1 MIKSMR
7 NKGKPEL
14 LSPAGNPEKL
24 RAAVLYGADAVYLSG
39 KAFGMRAASGNFTNE
54 ELAWAVE
61 YCHARGVRVYITL
74 NVMPRTAEYPALEE
88 YVDFLRDL
96 GADAVIVG
104 DLGVFSLVRE
114 RAPEL
119 EIHVSTQAS
128 AVSAASCNAWYKMGA
143 KRVVLARELTFR
155 EILDIKRNIP
165 EDLELEAFV
174 HGAMCISYS
183 GRCLLSNYFTGRDAN
198 HGTCAQSCRWMYSPV
213 ADPASEINLSESNR
227 PDVPV
232 AVSAIEDGGD
242 TFFMSSRD
250 TSMIAHI
257 RELEESGIA
266 SYKIE
271 GRVKSAYYTAV
282 VTNAYRMAID
292 SYRNDPENYVTD
304 PLWERELDS
313 VSHREYG
320 TGFYFTPPHENAN
333 TVTMHGY
340 IREKAYLATA
350 VKDSL
355 KAGDDGLYDV
365 LFIQRNKLVADD
377 PVELISPGKVG
388 RAFKA
393 DTLRNEKGGPI
404 ESAPHPGMYFKLK
417 APFPVKE
424 GDILRGG
431 E

>member
-1 MIKSMR
+1 MR
-7 NKGKPEL
+7 NQGKAEL

-24 RAAVLYGADAVYLSG
+24 KSAVLYGADAVYLAG
-39 KAFGMRAASGNFTNE
+39 KAFGMRGASGNFTND
-54 ELAWAVE
+54 ELRWAVE
-61 YCHARGVRVYITL
+61 YCHERGVRVYVTL
-74 NVMPRTAEYPALEE
+74 NVMPRTAEYPALTE
-88 YVDFLRDL
+88 YVDFLS
-96 GADAVIVG
+96 GIGVDAVIVG
-104 DLGVFSLVRE
+104 DIGVFSLVRE

-119 EIHVSTQAS
+119 EIHISTQAS
-128 AVSAASCNAWYKMGA
+128 AVSAAACNAWYKMGA

-165 EDLELEAFV
+165 DDLELEAFV

-198 HGTCAQSCRWMYSPV
+198 HGVCAQSCRWIYSPV
-213 ADPASEINLSESNR
+213 ADPAREINLAEANR

-232 AVSAIEDGGD
+232 AVAAVEVGGD

-250 TSMIAHI
+250 TSMIEYI
-257 RELEESGIA
+257 RELEESGIT

-282 VTNAYRMAID
+282 VTNAYRMALD
-292 SYRNDPENYVTD
+292 SYRADPASYVTD
-304 PLWERELDS
+304 PLWVRELDS

-320 TGFYFTPPHENAN
+320 TGFYFKSPHEDAN

-340 IREKAYLATA
+340 IREKAFLATA
-350 VKDSL
+350 VEDSL
-355 KAGDDGLYDV
+355 VPDEDGLYDV
-365 LFIQRNKLVADD
+365 KFIERNKLVAGEA
-377 PVELISPGKVG
+377 VELISPGKVG

-393 DTLRNEKGGPI
+393 DTLRNEAGEPI

-417 APFPVKE
+417 VPFPVKE

>member
-1 MIKSMR
+1 M
-7 NKGKPEL
+7 NKLKRAEL

-24 RAAVLYGADAVYLSG
+24 RAAVMYGADAVYLSG
-39 KAFGMRAASGNFTNE
+39 KAFGMRAASGNFTND
-54 ELAWAVE
+54 ELKWAVE
-61 YCHARGVRVYITL
+61 YCHERGVKVYVTL
-74 NVMPRTAEYPALEE
+74 NVMPRTAEYPALTS
-88 YVDFLRDL
+88 YVEFLRDL

-114 RAPEL
+114 VAPDL
-119 EIHVSTQAS
+119 DIHISTQAS
-128 AVSAASCNAWYKMGA
+128 AVSAASCLAWYRMGA

-155 EILDIKRNIP
+155 EIMDIKEKIP

-198 HGTCAQSCRWMYSPV
+198 HGTCAQSCRWVYSPV
-213 ADPASEINLSESNR
+213 RDPAMEINLSESNR
-227 PDVPV
+227 PDSPV
-232 AVSAIEDGGD
+232 AVAAVEDGGD

-250 TSMIAHI
+250 TSMIEHI

-282 VTNAYRMAID
+282 VTNTYRMAID
-292 SYRNDPENYVTD
+292 EYRRDPDGYMTRPEWIT
-304 PLWERELDS
+304 ELDS

-320 TGFYFTPPHENAN
+320 TGFYFTPPHEDAN

-340 IREKAYLATA
+340 IREKAYIGTA
-350 VKDSL
+350 VETVDVPD
-355 KAGDDGLYDV
+355 DDGFYDV
-365 LFIQRNKLVADD
+365 RFIERNKLVGGSR
-377 PVELISPGKVG
+377 VELISPGKVG
-388 RAFKA
+388 RGFTA
-393 DTLRNEKGGPI
+393 DSLRNEKGEVI
-404 ESAPHPGMYFKLK
+404 ESAPHPGMIFRLK
-417 APFPVKE
+417 VPFPVKE
-424 GDILRGG
+424 GDIIRGA

>member
-1 MIKSMR
+1 MR
-7 NKGKPEL
+7 NQGKAEL

-24 RAAVLYGADAVYLSG
+24 KSAVLYGADAVYLAG
-39 KAFGMRAASGNFTNE
+39 KAFGMRGASGNFTND
-54 ELAWAVE
+54 ELRWAVE
-61 YCHARGVRVYITL
+61 YCHERGVRVYVTL
-74 NVMPRTAEYPALEE
+74 NVMPRTAEYPALTE
-88 YVDFLRDL
+88 YVDFLS
-96 GADAVIVG
+96 GIGVDAVIVG
-104 DLGVFSLVRE
+104 DIGVFSLVRE

-119 EIHVSTQAS
+119 EIHISTQAS
-128 AVSAASCNAWYKMGA
+128 AVSAAACNAWYKMGA

-198 HGTCAQSCRWMYSPV
+198 HGVCAQSCRWVYSPV
-213 ADPASEINLSESNR
+213 ADPAREINLSEANR

-232 AVSAIEDGGD
+232 AVAAVEDGGD

-250 TSMIAHI
+250 TSMIEYI
-257 RELEESGIA
+257 RELEESGIS

-282 VTNAYRMAID
+282 VTNAYRMALD
-292 SYRNDPENYVTD
+292 SYRADPASYVTD
-304 PLWERELDS
+304 PLWVRELDS

-320 TGFYFTPPHENAN
+320 TGFYFKSPHEDAN

-340 IREKAYLATA
+340 IREKAFLATA
-350 VKDSL
+350 VEDSL
-355 KAGDDGLYDV
+355 TAGEDGLYDV
-365 LFIQRNKLVADD
+365 KFIERNKLVAGEA
-377 PVELISPGKVG
+377 VELISPGRVG

-393 DTLRNEKGGPI
+393 DTLRNEAGEPI

-417 APFPVKE
+417 VPFPVKE

>member
-1 MIKSMR
+1 MR
-7 NKGKPEL
+7 NQGKAEL

-24 RAAVLYGADAVYLSG
+24 KSAVLYGADAVYLAG
-39 KAFGMRAASGNFTNE
+39 KAFGMRGASGNFTND
-54 ELAWAVE
+54 ELRWAVE
-61 YCHARGVRVYITL
+61 YCHERGVRVYVTL
-74 NVMPRTAEYPALEE
+74 NVMPRTAEYPALTE
-88 YVDFLRDL
+88 YVDFLS
-96 GADAVIVG
+96 GIGVDAVIVG
-104 DLGVFSLVRE
+104 DIGVFSLVRE

-119 EIHVSTQAS
+119 EIHISTQAS
-128 AVSAASCNAWYKMGA
+128 AVSAAACNAWYKMGA

-165 EDLELEAFV
+165 DDLELEAFV

-198 HGTCAQSCRWMYSPV
+198 HGVCAQSCRWIYSPV
-213 ADPASEINLSESNR
+213 ADPAREINLAEANR

-232 AVSAIEDGGD
+232 AVAAVEDGGD

-250 TSMIAHI
+250 TSMIEYI
-257 RELEESGIA
+257 RELEESGIT

-282 VTNAYRMAID
+282 VTNAYRMALD
-292 SYRNDPENYVTD
+292 SYRADPASYVTD
-304 PLWERELDS
+304 PLWVRELDS

-320 TGFYFTPPHENAN
+320 TGFYFKSPHEDAN

-340 IREKAYLATA
+340 IREKAFLATA
-350 VKDSL
+350 VEDSL
-355 KAGDDGLYDV
+355 TAGEDGLYDV
-365 LFIQRNKLVADD
+365 KFIERNKLVAGEA
-377 PVELISPGKVG
+377 VELISPGKVG

-393 DTLRNEKGGPI
+393 DSLRNEKGEAI

-417 APFPVKE
+417 VPFPVKE

>member
-1 MIKSMR
+1 MR
-7 NKGKPEL
+7 NQGKAEL

-24 RAAVLYGADAVYLSG
+24 KSAVLYGADAVYLAG
-39 KAFGMRAASGNFTNE
+39 KAFGMRGASGNFTND
-54 ELAWAVE
+54 ELRWAVE
-61 YCHARGVRVYITL
+61 YCHARGVRVYVTL
-74 NVMPRTAEYPALEE
+74 NVMPRTAEYPALTE
-88 YVDFLRDL
+88 YVDFLS
-96 GADAVIVG
+96 GIGVDAVIVG
-104 DLGVFSLVRE
+104 DIGVFSLVRE

-119 EIHVSTQAS
+119 EIHISTQAS
-128 AVSAASCNAWYKMGA
+128 AVSAAACNAWYKMGA

-165 EDLELEAFV
+165 DDLELEAFV

-198 HGTCAQSCRWMYSPV
+198 HGVCAQSCRWVYSPV
-213 ADPASEINLSESNR
+213 ADPAREINLSEANR

-232 AVSAIEDGGD
+232 AVAAVEDGGD

-250 TSMIAHI
+250 TSMIEYI
-257 RELEESGIA
+257 RELEESGIS

-282 VTNAYRMAID
+282 VTNAYRMALD
-292 SYRNDPENYVTD
+292 SYRADPASYVTD
-304 PLWERELDS
+304 PLWVRELDS

-320 TGFYFTPPHENAN
+320 TGFYFKSPHEDAN

-340 IREKAYLATA
+340 IREKAFLATA
-350 VKDSL
+350 VEDSL
-355 KAGDDGLYDV
+355 TAGEDGLYDV
-365 LFIQRNKLVADD
+365 KFIERNKLVAGEA
-377 PVELISPGKVG
+377 VELISPGRVG

-393 DTLRNEKGGPI
+393 DSLRNEAGEPI

-417 APFPVKE
+417 VPFPVKE

>member
-1 MIKSMR
+1 MIENMR

-74 NVMPRTAEYPALEE
+74 NVMPRTAEYPALTE

-213 ADPASEINLSESNR
+213 ADPATEINLSESNR

-282 VTNAYRMAID
+282 VTNAYRMALD
-292 SYRNDPENYVTD
+292 TYRRDPENYVTD

-320 TGFYFTPPHENAN
+320 TGFYFTPPHESAN

-350 VKDSL
+350 VEDSL
-355 KAGDDGLYDV
+355 TPDENGLYDV
-365 LFIQRNKLVADD
+365 LFIQRNKLVAGD

-393 DTLRNEKGGPI
+393 DTLRSEKGDAI
-404 ESAPHPGMYFKLK
+404 ESAPHPGMYFRLK

>member
-1 MIKSMR
+1 M
-7 NKGKPEL
+7 
-14 LSPAGNPEKL
+14 
-24 RAAVLYGADAVYLSG
+24 YGADAVYLSG

-54 ELAWAVE
+54 ELTWAVE
-61 YCHARGVRVYITL
+61 YCHARGVRVYVTL
-74 NVMPRTAEYPALEE
+74 NVMPRTAEYPALTK
-88 YVDFLRDL
+88 YVEFLRDL

-104 DLGVFSLVRE
+104 DIGVFSLVRE
-114 RAPEL
+114 VAPDL
-119 EIHVSTQAS
+119 DIHISTQAS

-155 EILDIKRNIP
+155 EIMDIKRNIP

-198 HGTCAQSCRWMYSPV
+198 HGTCAQSCRWIYSPV
-213 ADPASEINLSESNR
+213 KDPAMEINLSETNR
-227 PDVPV
+227 PAPAV
-232 AVSAIEDGGD
+232 AVAAVEDGGE

-250 TSMIAHI
+250 TSMIEHI
-257 RELEESGIA
+257 PELEASGIA

-282 VTNAYRMAID
+282 VTNTYRMAID
-292 SYRNDPENYVTD
+292 EYRRDPDNYVTR
-304 PLWERELDS
+304 PEWVGELDS

-320 TGFYFTPPHENAN
+320 TGFYFTPPHEDAN

-350 VKDSL
+350 LESVTEPD
-355 KAGDDGLYDV
+355 DDGLYDA
-365 LFIQRNKLVADD
+365 LFIERNKLVCGER
-377 PVELISPGKVG
+377 VEMISPGKVG
-388 RAFKA
+388 RGFTA
-393 DTLRNEKGGPI
+393 DTLRDEKGDPI
-404 ESAPHPGMYFKLK
+404 ESAPHPGMHFRLK
-417 APFPVKE
+417 VPFPVME

-431 E
+431 N

>member
-1 MIKSMR
+1 MR
-7 NKGKPEL
+7 NQGKAEL

-24 RAAVLYGADAVYLSG
+24 KSAVLYGADAVYLAG
-39 KAFGMRAASGNFTNE
+39 KSFGMRGASGNFTND
-54 ELAWAVE
+54 ELRWAVE
-61 YCHARGVRVYITL
+61 YCHARGVRVYVTL
-74 NVMPRTAEYPALEE
+74 NVMPRTAEYPALTE
-88 YVDFLRDL
+88 YVDFLS
-96 GADAVIVG
+96 GIGVDAVIVG
-104 DLGVFSLVRE
+104 DIGVFSLVRE

-119 EIHVSTQAS
+119 EIHISTQAS
-128 AVSAASCNAWYKMGA
+128 AVSAAACNAWYKMGA

-165 EDLELEAFV
+165 DDLELEAFV

-198 HGTCAQSCRWMYSPV
+198 HGVCAQSCRWIYSPV
-213 ADPASEINLSESNR
+213 ADPAREINLAEANR

-232 AVSAIEDGGD
+232 AVAAVEDGGD

-250 TSMIAHI
+250 TSMIEYI
-257 RELEESGIA
+257 RELEESGIS

-282 VTNAYRMAID
+282 VTNAYRMALD
-292 SYRNDPENYVTD
+292 SYRADPASYVTD
-304 PLWERELDS
+304 PLWVRELDS

-320 TGFYFTPPHENAN
+320 TGFYFKSPHEDAN

-350 VKDSL
+350 VEDSL
-355 KAGDDGLYDV
+355 VPDEDGLYDV
-365 LFIQRNKLVADD
+365 KFIERNKLVAGEA
-377 PVELISPGKVG
+377 VELISPGKVG

-393 DTLRNEKGGPI
+393 DTLRNEAGEPI

-417 APFPVKE
+417 VPFPVKE

>member
-1 MIKSMR
+1 MR
-7 NKGKPEL
+7 NEGKSEL

-24 RAAVLYGADAVYLSG
+24 KSAVLYGADAVYLAG
-39 KAFGMRAASGNFTNE
+39 KAYGMRAASGNFSDE
-54 ELAWAVE
+54 ELIWAVN
-61 YCHARGVRVYITL
+61 YCHERGVRLYITL
-74 NVMPRTAEYPALEE
+74 NVMPRTAEYPALEK
-88 YVDFLRDL
+88 YIKFLSDI
-96 GADAVIVG
+96 GVDAVIVS

-114 RAPEL
+114 IAPKL
-119 EIHVSTQAS
+119 EIHISTQAS

-143 KRVVLARELTFR
+143 SRVVLARELTFR
-155 EILDIKRNIP
+155 EILDIRNNIP
-165 EDLELEAFV
+165 KELELEAFV

-198 HGTCAQSCRWMYSPV
+198 HGACAQSCRWIYSPSKV
-213 ADPASEINLSESNR
+213 LDLAESNR
-227 PDVPV
+227 PDEKS
-232 AVSAIEDGGD
+232 AVSVIEDGGD

-250 TSMIAHI
+250 TSMIEHI
-257 RELEESGIA
+257 QELEESGIT

-282 VTNAYRMAID
+282 VTNTYRMALD
-292 SYRNDPENYVTD
+292 AYRRDPAGYSTN
-304 PLWERELDS
+304 PLWIRELDS

-350 VKDSL
+350 LETSDTADK
-355 KAGDDGLYDV
+355 DGLYDA
-365 LFIQRNKLVADD
+365 LFIERNKLVCGEK
-377 PVELISPGKVG
+377 VELISPGKTG
-388 RAFKA
+388 RGFTA
-393 DTLRNEKGGPI
+393 DTLRDENGNSI
-404 ESAPHPGMYFKLK
+404 ESAPHPGMLFKLK
-417 APFPVKE
+417 VPFPVYE

>member
-1 MIKSMR
+1 MR
-7 NKGKPEL
+7 NEGKSEL

-24 RAAVLYGADAVYLSG
+24 KSAVLYGADAVYLAG
-39 KAFGMRAASGNFTNE
+39 KAYGMRAASGNFTDE
-54 ELAWAVE
+54 ELIWAVS
-61 YCHARGVRVYITL
+61 YCHERGVRLYITL
-74 NVMPRTAEYPALEE
+74 NVMPRTAEYPALEK
-88 YVDFLRDL
+88 YIKFLSRI
-96 GADAVIVG
+96 GVDAVIVS

-114 RAPEL
+114 IAPKL
-119 EIHVSTQAS
+119 EIHISTQAS

-143 KRVVLARELTFR
+143 SRVVLARELTFR
-155 EILDIKRNIP
+155 EILDIRNNIP
-165 EDLELEAFV
+165 KELELEAFV

-198 HGTCAQSCRWMYSPV
+198 HGACAQSCRWIYSPSKV
-213 ADPASEINLSESNR
+213 LDLAESNR
-227 PDVPV
+227 PDEKS
-232 AVSAIEDGGD
+232 AVSVIENGGD

-250 TSMIAHI
+250 TSMIEHI
-257 RELEESGIA
+257 RELEELGIT

-282 VTNAYRMAID
+282 VTNTYRMALD
-292 SYRNDPENYVTD
+292 AYRRDPAGYSTD
-304 PLWERELDS
+304 PLWIRELDS

-350 VKDSL
+350 LETSDT
-355 KAGDDGLYDV
+355 ADNDGLYDA
-365 LFIQRNKLVADD
+365 LFIERNKLVCGEK
-377 PVELISPGKVG
+377 VELISPGKTG
-388 RAFKA
+388 RAFTA
-393 DTLRNEKGGPI
+393 DTLRDENGNSI
-404 ESAPHPGMYFKLK
+404 ESAPHPGMLFKLK
-417 APFPVKE
+417 VPFPVYE